1 MFCKNCG
8 TKNETIDNFCKN
20 CGTPLEN
27 IQNKKESE
35 FEKVAKKKNN
45 PIFVVLGIIILITIL
60 YIGRQIPEQLI
71 IQETENVTFSG
82 YTFKIP
88 SPYQAIINDDTLT
101 IISENFQDQEA
112 IGIKIYSD
120 GYDELVSEMK
130 ALADA
135 GTAISDLETEKYEN
149 TEYVIADYD
158 IGDYKGAVALKKAE
172 DSDVLWLQ
180 TVSSSTTRGRK
191 ILTEFI
197 PIIISAKKTGT
208 TIADTYEENS
218 ISIINKLKE

>member
-8 TKNETIDNFCKN
+8 TKNETTDNFCKN

-135 GTAISDLETEKYEN
+135 GNAISDLETEKIKELGLKDSDKGTFEIDVTWAWLKAYNGKVSIVIHDLGKPKEDKGKAM
-149 TEYVIADYD
+149 TEH
-158 IGDYKGAVALKKAE
+158 E
-172 DSDVLWLQ
+172 DSND
-180 TVSSSTTRGRK
+180 
-191 ILTEFI
+191 EAPF
-197 PIIISAKKTGT
+197 
-208 TIADTYEENS
+208 
-218 ISIINKLKE
+218 